1 MSIQGYFRRAKQWLS
16 QSSEQAL
23 DRAYVAAQRL
33 RAIEDRYFSGQ
44 RIAAE
49 NADYGQSS
57 QTYFDGKRNEYL
69 SEIKWQLAL
78 FHKKGNVVRD
88 PDYRRTE
95 VQVSEQPSDWYTID
109 VVDQPAAVL
118 KKLQYIDET
127 LNRYRVPLSNSALIQ
142 QAVASNPTAAQR
154 ASNGRFRGSTSAQTT
169 TKARSK
175 APPGSSKAYVPK
187 PEIAQPKE
195 EEVPSNVDALSD
207 QASFL
212 PRSILRTVDRI
223 KQELD
228 PEAEEEV
235 VQSFR
240 VSRAKTFSAL
250 KFILLLI
257 IVPLLVQ
264 QVSKNILVG
273 PIVDRGYVAAIQRD
287 QADNFLNMEMEEEA
301 LHELQRYSERLRFE
315 EFIGKVEPMSEGEIE
330 ERIREKAIEIEAEYL
345 ALSTNAIKNIFA
357 DIFASVAFAA
367 VLLNSRREVAILK
380 SFIDEIVYGLS
391 DSAKAFIIILFTDT
405 FVGYHSPH
413 GWEVLLEG
421 ISRHFGL
428 PANRDFIFLFIA
440 TFPVILDTVFKY
452 WIFRYL
458 NRISPSAVATYRN
471 MNEG

>member
-33 RAIEDRYFSGQ
+33 RSIEDRYFNGQ

-57 QTYFDGKRNEYL
+57 QTYFDSKRNEYL

-88 PDYRRTE
+88 PDYRRAE
-95 VQVSEQPSDWYTID
+95 VQVSDQPSDWYTVD

-118 KKLQYIDET
+118 QKLQYIDET
-127 LNRYRVPLSNSALIQ
+127 INRYRVPSNSALIQ
-142 QAVASNPTAAQR
+142 QSVSSNPTTVQR
-154 ASNGRFRGSTSAQTT
+154 AANGRFASSSTKTT

-175 APPGSSKAYVPK
+175 APAGSPKAYVPK
-187 PEIAQPKE
+187 PEMTQPRE

-212 PRSILRTVDRI
+212 PRSILRTIDRI

-273 PIVDRGYVAAIQRD
+273 PIVDRGYIAAIQRD